1 MTQLKSD
8 FKLVTT
14 FVLVLKKIKSEDKTK
29 YGNFYSSS
37 KEIIINESVIDGM
50 FKSIYTA
57 IKKNS
62 H

>member
-1 MTQLKSD
+1 M
-8 FKLVTT
+8 TT
-14 FVLVLKKIKSEDKTK
+14 FVLVFKKIKSEDKTEH
-29 YGNFYSSS
+29 GNFYSSS
-37 KEIIINESVIDGM
+37 KEIIINESVIDGV

>member
-14 FVLVLKKIKSEDKTK
+14 FVLVFKKIKSEDKTEH
-29 YGNFYSSS
+29 GNFYSSS
-37 KEIIINESVIDGM
+37 KEIIINESVIDGV